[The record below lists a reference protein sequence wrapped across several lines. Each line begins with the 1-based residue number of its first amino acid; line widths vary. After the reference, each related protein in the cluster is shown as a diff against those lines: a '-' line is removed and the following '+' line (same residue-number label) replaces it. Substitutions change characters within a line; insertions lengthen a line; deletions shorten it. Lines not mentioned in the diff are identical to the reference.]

1 MKNYELMVIF
11 TPVLSND
18 EYKDNAKNITTY
30 IKDNTGEIIGED
42 FWGLRSLAYPIEKK
56 TTALYYIMEYQ
67 AETDLNTKLQIQLN
81 RNEKIM
87 RHMITSLD
95 KNAIAY
101 NDRKRKGIKLG
112 KNNTIIEKTTA

>member
-1 MKNYELMVIF
+1 MVIF